1 MAYHQPTS
9 PERWSSSSHHTMGR
23 ACNEESDAARIRAEG
38 DRTQSYTNQIKQQR
52 FDGSNS
58 ALQCKLSDLERVAF
72 DLSKHAEQVDQDHA
86 TLLCEHDTVQAAL
99 DAENVPLNVIR
110 ECVALRKERPPRE
123 LVRDDVEYEFQML
136 EKEHMETCA
145 LYQQTLFACNNELKR
160 LDDIRAKLQYDI
172 DQKNETI
179 QLDAQVLGMD
189 AGGHVPKCHNK
200 SSVLPYA
207 WSGTSAELMSFAQ
220 DVCATAQ
227 RLVAKSANIRAARAG
242 IEEEGRRRTQM
253 ALDKRCQETHRLKC
267 ELEGQLA
274 EVEQNIDANQAEYA
288 ALEQAVMDKTGPLE
302 LARGRLTARL
312 SRPGAERVRDVA
324 ERALE
329 DEVNQL
335 TQAIDDL
342 HLNMDRVNANLGRLN
357 ASRDQLLADIGD
369 KAAAL
374 QIDASCLEKIDCCA
388 AQ

>member
-1 MAYHQPTS
+1 MGTTSPDMAYHQPTS

-23 ACNEESDAARIRAEG
+23 ACNEESDAARVRAEG

-172 DQKNETI
+172 DQKHETI

-189 AGGHVPKCHNK
+189 AGGHVPK
-200 SSVLPYA
+200 SP
-207 WSGTSAELMSFAQ
+207 
-220 DVCATAQ
+220 
-227 RLVAKSANIRAARAG
+227 NIRAARAG

-274 EVEQNIDANQAEYA
+274 EVEHNIDANQAEYA
-288 ALEQAVMDKTGPLE
+288 ALEQAVIDKTGPLE

-374 QIDASCLEKIDCCA
+374 QIDAG
-388 AQ
+388 